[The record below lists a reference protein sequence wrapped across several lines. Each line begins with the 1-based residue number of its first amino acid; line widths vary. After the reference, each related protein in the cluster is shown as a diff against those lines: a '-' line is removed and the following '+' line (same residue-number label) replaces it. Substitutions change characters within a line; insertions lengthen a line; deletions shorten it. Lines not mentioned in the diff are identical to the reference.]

1 MQKNLK
7 YIMFVLICLSV
18 LLSACSKKESKDVSV
33 SDVIDKMKETAQFDE
48 EYEEDF
54 KDSDVAARYG
64 ISTDDVEEGKIYY
77 SRDENKSDEII
88 LIKAKNKDAVENIE
102 QALSSEIVKLS
113 NAWKNEENETKKVEN
128 HVLKTRDDFI
138 FLVISEKPDEIEK
151 IFDDMV

>member
-7 YIMFVLICLSV
+7 STILIIICLSA
-18 LLSACSKKESKDVSV
+18 LFSACSKKESKNVSV
-33 SDVIDKMKETAQFDE
+33 SNVIDKMKETAQFDK

-54 KDSDVAARYG
+54 KDLDVSEKYG
-64 ISTDDVEEGKIYY
+64 ISTDDISEGKTYY

-102 QALSSEIVKLS
+102 QALSSEVVRLS
-113 NAWKNEENETKKVEN
+113 NAWKNEENEAKKVEN

-138 FLVISEKPDEIEK
+138 LLVVSEEPEKIEK